1 MEPQTAGARR
11 HGEPLENHSGA
22 SAAHLVFLL
31 LFFLFL
37 FSLVVVVNDSA
48 KIQSLP
54 EGSAFLLGCCRQAS
68 LERAIASH
76 QYFSQASA
84 GTGSIGNYFHFT
96 EYIKIFLRKKRQVSG
111 DLKWRPGQMTVE
123 INLISPPRTELLHV
137 VVVRTLHLP
146 LVSAALYLL
155 PAGRAASVPEL
166 LQVVCHFC

>member
-111 DLKWRPGQMTVE
+111 DLKWRPEQMTVE
-123 INLISPPRTELLHV
+123 INLIPPPSPPH
-137 VVVRTLHLP
+137 
-146 LVSAALYLL
+146 
-155 PAGRAASVPEL
+155 
-166 LQVVCHFC
+166 